1 MKSNQVFYSTIT
13 QDVKRVVQSLNI
25 VPIMQQKN
33 TQAGKHA
40 GRLKH
45 IRQAGRQAGRHKNI
59 AIRWSR

>member
-45 IRQAGRQAGRHKNI
+45 IRQAGRQA
-59 AIRWSR
+59 